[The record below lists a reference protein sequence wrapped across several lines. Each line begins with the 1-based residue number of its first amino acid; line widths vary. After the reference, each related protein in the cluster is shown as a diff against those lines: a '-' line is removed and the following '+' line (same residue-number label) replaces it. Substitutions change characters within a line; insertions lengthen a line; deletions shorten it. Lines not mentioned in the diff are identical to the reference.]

1 MLRLTTMD
9 KERFLML
16 RKNSASLTYGMLH
29 TRTIIMSTHANPFE
43 VKSMEEQIGDNGEIL
58 SVNTLG
64 KKCFNAP
71 KIFHLS

>member
-1 MLRLTTMD
+1 
-9 KERFLML
+9 
-16 RKNSASLTYGMLH
+16 
-29 TRTIIMSTHANPFE
+29 MSTHANPFE

-71 KIFHLS
+71 KIFHLSWFCYYNYYK

>member
-1 MLRLTTMD
+1 
-9 KERFLML
+9 
-16 RKNSASLTYGMLH
+16 MLH

-71 KIFHLS
+71 KIFHLMIPTLFRNFSKTYETSSEY